1 LNRHRLPRRIA
12 SPEYA
17 TVATCVSNLPVL
29 LPSEAPV
36 FSQQPARRPVE
47 FGDILQ
53 EGQRLA

>member
-12 SPEYA
+12 FPEYA

-36 FSQQPARRPVE
+36 LAAAGPPPLE